1 MGHFKVDRSIIDHAV
16 FAHPI
21 ALKIWIWCLAKAS
34 WKKRSVPLKI
44 GKGEIIVDINPGQFI
59 FGRFKAEESLNIDG
73 SAIYRWIQKFSSKEW
88 ELIELEPNNQ
98 YTIVTICNWDKYQ
111 SVNDEDEQPT
121 NNQRTTVEQPTNTK
135 KKVKKGKEEVIV
147 DTITTWRNDFLI
159 YKKECHAAFSK
170 YRKDKEFLSQLEHF
184 HPNVNII
191 KSIDKSYEE
200 YWSTE
205 DAWIYKKK
213 QKIDTIN
220 WEKTITNALNQS
232 FNKVYYTKQEL
243 AAL

>member
-1 MGHFKVDRSIIDHAV
+1 MGHFKVDRSIIDHSV

-21 ALKIWIWCLAKAS
+21 ALKIWIWCLSKAS

-44 GKGEIIVDINPGQFI
+44 GKGEIIVDLKPGQFI

-73 SAIYRWIQKFSSKEW
+73 SAIYRWIQKFSSEEW

-98 YTIVTICNWDKYQ
+98 YTLVTICNWDKYQ
-111 SVNDEDEQPT
+111 TINEEDEQAMSSGRTTDEQPT
-121 NNQRTTVEQPTNTK
+121 NTY
-135 KKVKKGKEEVIV
+135 KKVKKVKEGIV
-147 DTITTWRNDFLI
+147 NTIPTWRDDFLV

-170 YRKDKEFLSQLEHF
+170 YRKDEQFISQLKHF
-184 HPNVNII
+184 HPNVNVI
-191 KSIDKSYEE
+191 KSIDKAYEE
-200 YWSTE
+200 YWSKE
-205 DAWIYKKK
+205 DSWEHKKK
-213 QKIDTIN
+213 QKAKVIN
-220 WEKTITNALNQS
+220 WERTITNALNQN